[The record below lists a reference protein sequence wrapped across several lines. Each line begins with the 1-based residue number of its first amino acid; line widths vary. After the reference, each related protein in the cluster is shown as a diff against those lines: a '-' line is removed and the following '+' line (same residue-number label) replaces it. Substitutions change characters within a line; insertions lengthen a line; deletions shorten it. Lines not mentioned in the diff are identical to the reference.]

1 MKTVS
6 LQINQ
11 AEFYVLQF
19 FLNQDINIID
29 LNRFLADND
38 FSKSEFNDF
47 ISIIQD
53 KLNEL
58 VEEF

>member
-1 MKTVS
+1 MKVS

-11 AEFYVLQF
+11 EEFYVLRF

-29 LNRFLADND
+29 LNRFLADHD
-38 FSKSEFNDF
+38 FSKSEFNDLT
-47 ISIIQD
+47 SSIQD
-53 KLNEL
+53 KFNEL